1 MAQENW
7 RNKVA
12 LNLYKLENSNGM
24 TAEQERIIN
33 LTKALNQHNYNY
45 YVLSNP
51 TISDFEFDKML
62 EELADLEK
70 RFPEFRQPDSPT
82 LRVGSDISNEFK
94 TVAHDYRM
102 LSLGNTYSEGEIT
115 EFYNRIV
122 KEIEQKPEII
132 CELKFDGASISV
144 KYENGQ
150 FVRAVTRGDGEK
162 GDDVT
167 ENIRT
172 VKSIPLSINST
183 ELPDKFEIRGEIIMP
198 HKSFDALNAERLE
211 IGDTPFA
218 NCRNATSG
226 SIKLINPKEV
236 AKRGLDCYFY
246 YMMGR
251 NLPAKTHYE
260 CMQVLRKAG
269 FKISDHV
276 KLCHSLQE
284 IFDFIHYWDTE
295 RRNLPFDIDGIV
307 LKVNSYA
314 QQEML
319 GFTAKNPRWAIAY
332 KFKAEQV
339 STRLLS
345 IDYQVGR
352 TGAITPVA
360 NLEPVQLAGTVVKRA
375 SLHNADQIAL
385 LDIRVGDMVY
395 VEKGGEI
402 IPKIVGVESHDV
414 FSEKTQFITKCP
426 ECGAE
431 LVRVEGE
438 AKHFCPNSNNC
449 PPQIKGK
456 IEHFVSRKAMNIETI
471 GEETVALMYDAGL
484 VHNIADLYDLTK
496 EQVLKLDR
504 MADKSAENII
514 SGIENSKQVPFE
526 RVVYALGIRH
536 VGETMA
542 KKLAFAMKDIETLS
556 NATVEQLVAVG
567 DIGEII
573 AQSIVDYFSN
583 DDNVKIVARLIDAG
597 LQFKVK
603 EQEKLS
609 SSLDGM
615 SVIISGTFTHYS
627 RDEIKKVIELH
638 GGKNVSSIS
647 KNTDLFV
654 TGENI
659 GPAKL
664 EKATKLNIK
673 MVDEEEFRKMIGV
686 SDQSMNDLLSD
697 IAENISGYRENHI
710 NNDNDTYR
718 LAE

>member
-1 MAQENW
+1 
-7 RNKVA
+7 
-12 LNLYKLENSNGM
+12 M
-24 TAEQERIIN
+24 TVEQERIIS
-33 LTKALNQHNYNY
+33 LTKVLNQHNYNY

-172 VKSIPLSINST
+172 VKSIPLSINSA

-198 HKSFDALNAERLE
+198 HKSFDALNAERIE

-260 CMQVLRKAG
+260 CMQVLRRAG

-360 NLEPVQLAGTVVKRA
+360 NLEPVQLAGTIVKRA

-514 SGIENSKQVPFE
+514 KGIESSKQVPFE

-542 KKLAFAMKDIETLS
+542 KKLAFALKDIETLS

-567 DIGEII
+567 DIGEVI
-573 AQSIVDYFSN
+573 AQSIVDYFAN
-583 DDNVKIVARLIDAG
+583 DDNVKIIARLIDAG
-597 LQFKVK
+597 LQFKVQ

-609 SSLDGM
+609 SSLEGL

-673 MVDEEEFRKMIGV
+673 MVDEDEFRRMIG
-686 SDQSMNDLLSD
+686 
-697 IAENISGYRENHI
+697 ENG
-710 NNDNDTYR
+710 
-718 LAE
+718 

>member
-1 MAQENW
+1 
-7 RNKVA
+7 
-12 LNLYKLENSNGM
+12 M
-24 TAEQERIIN
+24 TAEQERIIS
-33 LTKALNQHNYNY
+33 LTKVLNQHNYNY

-172 VKSIPLSINST
+172 VKSIPLSINSA

-198 HKSFDALNAERLE
+198 HKSFDALNAERIE

-260 CMQVLRKAG
+260 CMQVLRRAG

-360 NLEPVQLAGTVVKRA
+360 NLEPVQLAGTIVKRA

-514 SGIENSKQVPFE
+514 KGIESSKQVPFE

-542 KKLAFAMKDIETLS
+542 KKLAFALKDIETLS
-556 NATVEQLVAVG
+556 NATVEQLIAVG
-567 DIGEII
+567 DIGEVI
-573 AQSIVDYFSN
+573 AQSIVDYFAN

-609 SSLDGM
+609 SSLEGL

-664 EKATKLNIK
+664 EKATKLNIR
-673 MVDEEEFRKMIGV
+673 MVDEDEFRRMIG
-686 SDQSMNDLLSD
+686 
-697 IAENISGYRENHI
+697 EN
-710 NNDNDTYR
+710 
-718 LAE
+718 

>member
-1 MAQENW
+1 
-7 RNKVA
+7 
-12 LNLYKLENSNGM
+12 M
-24 TAEQERIIN
+24 TAEQERIIS
-33 LTKALNQHNYNY
+33 LTKVLNQHNYNY
-45 YVLSNP
+45 YVLNNP

-82 LRVGSDISNEFK
+82 MRVGSDISNEFK

-122 KEIEQKPEII
+122 KEIEQEPEII

-144 KYENGQ
+144 KYDNGQ

-172 VKSIPLSINST
+172 VKSIPLSIDSS

-198 HKSFDALNAERLE
+198 HKSFDALNAERIE

-260 CMQVLRKAG
+260 CMQVLRRAG

-360 NLEPVQLAGTVVKRA
+360 NLEPVQLAGTIVKRA

-414 FSEKTQFITKCP
+414 FSAKTQFITKCP

-514 SGIENSKQVPFE
+514 KGIESSKQVPFE

-542 KKLAFAMKDIETLS
+542 KKLAFALKDIETLS
-556 NATVEQLVAVG
+556 SATVEQLVAVG
-567 DIGEII
+567 DIGEVI
-573 AQSIVDYFSN
+573 AQSIVDYFA
-583 DDNVKIVARLIDAG
+583 DEENVKIIARLIDAG
-597 LQFKVK
+597 LQFKVQ

-609 SSLDGM
+609 SSLEGL

-673 MVDEEEFRKMIGV
+673 MVDEEEFRRMIG
-686 SDQSMNDLLSD
+686 
-697 IAENISGYRENHI
+697 EN
-710 NNDNDTYR
+710 
-718 LAE
+718 

>member
-1 MAQENW
+1 
-7 RNKVA
+7 
-12 LNLYKLENSNGM
+12 M
-24 TAEQERIIN
+24 TAEQERIIS
-33 LTKALNQHNYNY
+33 LTKVLNQHNYNY
-45 YVLSNP
+45 YVLNNP

-62 EELADLEK
+62 EELTDLEK

-82 LRVGSDISNEFK
+82 MRVGSDISNEFK

-172 VKSIPLSINST
+172 VKSIPLSIDSS

-198 HKSFDALNAERLE
+198 HKSFDALNAERIE

-260 CMQVLRKAG
+260 CMQVLRRAG

-360 NLEPVQLAGTVVKRA
+360 NLEPVQLAGTIVKRA

-514 SGIENSKQVPFE
+514 KGIESSKLVPFE

-542 KKLAFAMKDIETLS
+542 KKLAFALKDIETLS

-567 DIGEII
+567 DIGEVI
-573 AQSIVDYFSN
+573 AQSIVDYFA
-583 DDNVKIVARLIDAG
+583 NVENLKIVARLIDAG
-597 LQFKVK
+597 LQFKVQ

-609 SSLDGM
+609 SSLEGM

-664 EKATKLNIK
+664 EKATKLNIR
-673 MVDEEEFRKMIGV
+673 MVDEDEFRRMIG
-686 SDQSMNDLLSD
+686 
-697 IAENISGYRENHI
+697 EN
-710 NNDNDTYR
+710 
-718 LAE
+718 

>member
-1 MAQENW
+1 
-7 RNKVA
+7 
-12 LNLYKLENSNGM
+12 M
-24 TAEQERIIN
+24 TPEQERIIN
-33 LTKALNQHNYNY
+33 LTKVLNQHNYNY
-45 YVLSNP
+45 YVLNNP

-62 EELADLEK
+62 EELAALEK
-70 RFPEFRQPDSPT
+70 QFPEYRQSDSPT
-82 LRVGSDISNEFK
+82 LRVGSDLSNEFK
-94 TVAHDYRM
+94 TVYHDYRM

-122 KEIEQKPEII
+122 KEIEQEPEII

-144 KYENGQ
+144 KYEDGK

-172 VKSIPLSINST
+172 VKSIPLSINS
-183 ELPDKFEIRGEIIMP
+183 ERLPDKFEIRGEILMP

-211 IGDTPFA
+211 IGETPFA

-251 NLPAKTHYE
+251 NLPTKTHFE
-260 CMQVLRKAG
+260 SLQMLREAG

-360 NLEPVQLAGTVVKRA
+360 NLEPVQLAGTIVKRA
-375 SLHNADQIAL
+375 SLYNADQIEL
-385 LDIRVGDMVY
+385 LDIRVGDMVF

-414 FSEKTQFITKCP
+414 FSQKTQYITKCP
-426 ECGAE
+426 ECGAD

-438 AKHFCPNSNNC
+438 AKHFCPNSANC

-484 VHNIADLYDLTK
+484 IRNIADLYDLTK

-514 SGIENSKQVPFE
+514 KGIESSCEVPFE
-526 RVVYALGIRH
+526 RVVYALGIRY
-536 VGETMA
+536 VGETVA
-542 KKLAFAMKDIETLS
+542 KKLAFAMKDI
-556 NATVEQLVAVG
+556 NALASAKFEDLIAVG
-567 DIGEII
+567 DIGDVI
-573 AQSIVDYFSN
+573 AQSVVDYFADEEN
-583 DDNVKIVARLIDAG
+583 EKIVARLIDAG

-609 SSLDGM
+609 SSLEGM
-615 SVIISGTFTHYS
+615 SVIISGTFTNYS

-638 GGKNVSSIS
+638 GGKNVTSIS

-664 EKATKLNIK
+664 EKATKLGIR
-673 MVDEEEFRKMIGV
+673 MVDETEFRKIIG
-686 SDQSMNDLLSD
+686 
-697 IAENISGYRENHI
+697 EE
-710 NNDNDTYR
+710 
-718 LAE
+718 

>member
-1 MAQENW
+1 
-7 RNKVA
+7 
-12 LNLYKLENSNGM
+12 M

-33 LTKALNQHNYNY
+33 LTKVLNQHSYNY

-62 EELADLEK
+62 EELAVLEK
-70 RFPEFRQPDSPT
+70 QFPEYRQPDSPT
-82 LRVGSDISNEFK
+82 LRVGSDLSNEFK
-94 TVAHDYRM
+94 TVYHDYRM

-122 KEIEQKPEII
+122 KEIEQEPEII

-144 KYENGQ
+144 KYEDGK

-172 VKSIPLSINST
+172 VKSIPLSINSA
-183 ELPDKFEIRGEIIMP
+183 ELPDRFEIRGEILMP
-198 HKSFDALNAERLE
+198 HKSFNALNAERLE
-211 IGDTPFA
+211 IGETPFA

-236 AKRGLDCYFY
+236 ARRGLDCYFY

-251 NLPAKTHYE
+251 NLPTKTHYE
-260 CMQVLRKAG
+260 SLQMLREAG

-375 SLHNADQIAL
+375 SLHNADQIEL
-385 LDIRVGDMVY
+385 LDIRVGDMVF

-414 FSEKTQFITKCP
+414 FSQKTKYITKCP
-426 ECGAE
+426 ECGAD
-431 LVRVEGE
+431 LVRVDGE
-438 AKHFCPNSNNC
+438 AKHFCPNSANC

-484 VHNIADLYDLTK
+484 IRNIADLYDLTK
-496 EQVLKLDR
+496 EQVLKLER

-514 SGIENSKQVPFE
+514 KGIESSRDVPFE
-526 RVVYALGIRH
+526 RVVYALGIRY
-536 VGETMA
+536 VGETVA
-542 KKLAFAMKDIETLS
+542 KKLAFALKDI
-556 NATVEQLVAVG
+556 NALASAKFDDLIAVG
-567 DIGEII
+567 DIGEVI
-573 AQSIVDYFSN
+573 AQSVVDFFA
-583 DDNVKIVARLIDAG
+583 DDENVKIVARLIDAG

-609 SSLDGM
+609 SSLEGM
-615 SVIISGTFTHYS
+615 SVIISGTFTNYS

-638 GGKNVSSIS
+638 GGKNVTSIS

-664 EKATKLNIK
+664 EKATKLGIR
-673 MVDEEEFRKMIGV
+673 MVDETEFRKIIG
-686 SDQSMNDLLSD
+686 D
-697 IAENISGYRENHI
+697 E
-710 NNDNDTYR
+710 
-718 LAE
+718 

>member
-1 MAQENW
+1 
-7 RNKVA
+7 
-12 LNLYKLENSNGM
+12 M
-24 TAEQERIIN
+24 TAEQERIIS
-33 LTKALNQHNYNY
+33 LTKVLNQHNYNY
-45 YVLSNP
+45 YVLNNP

-82 LRVGSDISNEFK
+82 MRVGSDISNEFK

-122 KEIEQKPEII
+122 KEIEQEPEII

-144 KYENGQ
+144 KYDNGQ

-172 VKSIPLSINST
+172 VKSIPLSIDSS

-198 HKSFDALNAERLE
+198 HKSFDALNAERIE

-260 CMQVLRKAG
+260 CMQVLRRAG
-269 FKISDHV
+269 FKISDHI

-360 NLEPVQLAGTVVKRA
+360 NLEPVQLAGTIVKRA

-496 EQVLKLDR
+496 EQVMKLDR

-514 SGIENSKQVPFE
+514 KGIENSKQVPFE

-542 KKLAFAMKDIETLS
+542 KKLAFALKDIETLS

-567 DIGEII
+567 DIGEVI
-573 AQSIVDYFSN
+573 AQSIVDYFAN
-583 DDNVKIVARLIDAG
+583 EDNLKIVARLIDAG
-597 LQFKVK
+597 LQFKVQ

-673 MVDEEEFRKMIGV
+673 MVDEEEFRKMIG
-686 SDQSMNDLLSD
+686 
-697 IAENISGYRENHI
+697 
-710 NNDNDTYR
+710 DN
-718 LAE
+718 

>member
-1 MAQENW
+1 
-7 RNKVA
+7 
-12 LNLYKLENSNGM
+12 M
-24 TAEQERIIN
+24 TVEQERIIS
-33 LTKALNQHNYNY
+33 LTKVLNQHNYNY

-82 LRVGSDISNEFK
+82 MRVGSDISNEFK

-172 VKSIPLSINST
+172 VKSIPLSIDSS

-198 HKSFDALNAERLE
+198 HKSFDALNAERIE

-260 CMQVLRKAG
+260 CMQVLRRAG

-360 NLEPVQLAGTVVKRA
+360 NLEPVQLAGTIVKRA

-514 SGIENSKQVPFE
+514 KGIESSKQVPFE

-542 KKLAFAMKDIETLS
+542 KKLAFALKDIETLS
-556 NATVEQLVAVG
+556 NATVGQLVAVG
-567 DIGEII
+567 DIGEVI
-573 AQSIVDYFSN
+573 AQSIVDYFA
-583 DDNVKIVARLIDAG
+583 NVENLKIVARLIDAG
-597 LQFKVK
+597 LQFKVQ

-609 SSLDGM
+609 SSLEGM

-638 GGKNVSSIS
+638 GGKNMSSIS

-664 EKATKLNIK
+664 EKATKLNIR
-673 MVDEEEFRKMIGV
+673 MVDEDEFRRMIG
-686 SDQSMNDLLSD
+686 
-697 IAENISGYRENHI
+697 EN
-710 NNDNDTYR
+710 
-718 LAE
+718 

>member
-1 MAQENW
+1 
-7 RNKVA
+7 
-12 LNLYKLENSNGM
+12 M

-33 LTKALNQHNYNY
+33 LTKVLNQHNYNY
-45 YVLSNP
+45 YVLNNP

-82 LRVGSDISNEFK
+82 MRVGSDISNEFK

-122 KEIEQKPEII
+122 KEIEQEPEII

-144 KYENGQ
+144 KYDNGQ

-172 VKSIPLSINST
+172 VKSIPLSIDSS

-198 HKSFDALNAERLE
+198 HKSFDALNAERIE

-260 CMQVLRKAG
+260 CMLVLRRAG
-269 FKISDHV
+269 FKISDHI

-360 NLEPVQLAGTVVKRA
+360 NLEPVQLAGTIVKRA

-514 SGIENSKQVPFE
+514 KGIESSKQVPFE

-542 KKLAFAMKDIETLS
+542 KKLAFALKDVETLS
-556 NATVEQLVAVG
+556 SATVEQLVAVG
-567 DIGEII
+567 DIGEVI
-573 AQSIVDYFSN
+573 AQSIADYFSN
-583 DDNVKIVARLIDAG
+583 DENVKIVARLIDAG

-609 SSLDGM
+609 SSLEGM

-673 MVDEEEFRKMIGV
+673 MVDEEEFRRMIG
-686 SDQSMNDLLSD
+686 
-697 IAENISGYRENHI
+697 ENG
-710 NNDNDTYR
+710 
-718 LAE
+718 

>member
-1 MAQENW
+1 
-7 RNKVA
+7 
-12 LNLYKLENSNGM
+12 M
-24 TAEQERIIN
+24 TVEQERIIS
-33 LTKALNQHNYNY
+33 LTKVLNQHNYNY

-172 VKSIPLSINST
+172 VKSIPLSINSA

-198 HKSFDALNAERLE
+198 HKSFDALNAERIE

-260 CMQVLRKAG
+260 CMQVLRRAG

-360 NLEPVQLAGTVVKRA
+360 NLEPVQLAGTIVKRA

-514 SGIENSKQVPFE
+514 KGIESSKQVPFE

-542 KKLAFAMKDIETLS
+542 KKLAFALKDIETLS

-567 DIGEII
+567 DIGEVI
-573 AQSIVDYFSN
+573 AQSIVDYFA
-583 DDNVKIVARLIDAG
+583 NVENLKIVARLIDAG
-597 LQFKVK
+597 LQFKVQ

-609 SSLDGM
+609 SSLEGL

-664 EKATKLNIK
+664 EKATKLNIR
-673 MVDEEEFRKMIGV
+673 MVDEDEFRRMIG
-686 SDQSMNDLLSD
+686 
-697 IAENISGYRENHI
+697 
-710 NNDNDTYR
+710 DN
-718 LAE
+718 

>member
-1 MAQENW
+1 
-7 RNKVA
+7 
-12 LNLYKLENSNGM
+12 M
-24 TAEQERIIN
+24 TVEQERIIS
-33 LTKALNQHNYNY
+33 LTKVLNQHNYNY

-172 VKSIPLSINST
+172 VKSIPLSINSA

-198 HKSFDALNAERLE
+198 HKSFDALNAERIE

-260 CMQVLRKAG
+260 CMQVLRRAG

-360 NLEPVQLAGTVVKRA
+360 NLEPVQLAGTIVKRA

-514 SGIENSKQVPFE
+514 KGIESSKQVPFE

-542 KKLAFAMKDIETLS
+542 KKLAFALKDIETLS

-567 DIGEII
+567 DIGEVI
-573 AQSIVDYFSN
+573 AQSIVDYFA
-583 DDNVKIVARLIDAG
+583 NVENLKIVARLIDAG
-597 LQFKVK
+597 LQFKVQ

-609 SSLDGM
+609 SSLEGM

-664 EKATKLNIK
+664 EKATKLNIR
-673 MVDEEEFRKMIGV
+673 MVDEDEFRRMIG
-686 SDQSMNDLLSD
+686 
-697 IAENISGYRENHI
+697 EN
-710 NNDNDTYR
+710 
-718 LAE
+718 

>member
-1 MAQENW
+1 
-7 RNKVA
+7 
-12 LNLYKLENSNGM
+12 M
-24 TAEQERIIN
+24 TAEQERIIS
-33 LTKALNQHNYNY
+33 LTKVLNQHNYNY

-172 VKSIPLSINST
+172 VKSIPLSINSA

-198 HKSFDALNAERLE
+198 HKSFDALNAERIE

-260 CMQVLRKAG
+260 CMQVLRRAG

-360 NLEPVQLAGTVVKRA
+360 NLEPVQLAGTIVKRA

-496 EQVLKLDR
+496 KQVLKLDR

-514 SGIENSKQVPFE
+514 KGIESSKLVPFE

-542 KKLAFAMKDIETLS
+542 KKLAFALKDIETLS

-567 DIGEII
+567 DIGEVI
-573 AQSIVDYFSN
+573 AQSIVDYFA
-583 DDNVKIVARLIDAG
+583 NVENLKIVARLIDAG
-597 LQFKVK
+597 LQFKVQ

-609 SSLDGM
+609 SSLEGM

-673 MVDEEEFRKMIGV
+673 MVDEDEFRRMIG
-686 SDQSMNDLLSD
+686 
-697 IAENISGYRENHI
+697 EN
-710 NNDNDTYR
+710 
-718 LAE
+718 

>member
-1 MAQENW
+1 
-7 RNKVA
+7 
-12 LNLYKLENSNGM
+12 M
-24 TAEQERIIN
+24 TAEQERIIS
-33 LTKALNQHNYNY
+33 LTKVLNQHNYNY

-172 VKSIPLSINST
+172 VKSIPLSINSA

-198 HKSFDALNAERLE
+198 HKSFDALNAERIE

-260 CMQVLRKAG
+260 CMQVLRRAG

-360 NLEPVQLAGTVVKRA
+360 NLEPVQLAGTIVKRA

-514 SGIENSKQVPFE
+514 KGIESSKQVPFE

-542 KKLAFAMKDIETLS
+542 KKLAFALKDIETLS

-567 DIGEII
+567 DIGEVI
-573 AQSIVDYFSN
+573 AQSIVDYFAN

-609 SSLDGM
+609 SSLEGM

-664 EKATKLNIK
+664 EKATKLNIR
-673 MVDEEEFRKMIGV
+673 MVDEDEFRRMIG
-686 SDQSMNDLLSD
+686 
-697 IAENISGYRENHI
+697 EN
-710 NNDNDTYR
+710 
-718 LAE
+718 

>member
-1 MAQENW
+1 
-7 RNKVA
+7 
-12 LNLYKLENSNGM
+12 M
-24 TAEQERIIN
+24 TSEQKRIIE
-33 LTKALNQHNYNY
+33 LTEILNKHNYNY
-45 YVLSNP
+45 YVLNNP
-51 TISDFEFDKML
+51 IISDFEFDKLL
-62 EELADLEK
+62 EELANLEK
-70 RFPEFRQPDSPT
+70 QFPEFKQADSPT
-82 LRVGSDISNEFK
+82 MRVGSDISNDFQ

-122 KEIEQKPEII
+122 KEIEQQPEIV

-144 KYENGQ
+144 KYENGK

-172 VKSIPLSINST
+172 VKSIPLSINSDK
-183 ELPDKFEIRGEIIMP
+183 LPDKFEIRGEILMP
-198 HKSFDALNAERLE
+198 HKSFDSLNAERLE
-211 IGDTPFA
+211 IGETPFA
-218 NCRNATSG
+218 NCRNAASG
-226 SIKLINPKEV
+226 SIKLINPREV

-251 NLPAKTHYE
+251 NLPTQTHFE
-260 CMQVLRKAG
+260 SLNMLRDAG
-269 FKISDHV
+269 FKISEHV
-276 KLCHSLQE
+276 KLCRSLQE
-284 IFDFIHYWDTE
+284 IFDFIHFWDTE

-385 LDIRVGDMVY
+385 LDIRVGDVVF

-402 IPKIVGVESHDV
+402 IPKIVGVESHDI

-426 ECGAE
+426 ECGAD

-438 AKHFCPNSNNC
+438 AKHFCTNANNC

-456 IEHFVSRKAMNIETI
+456 IVHFVSRKAMNIETI
-471 GEETVALMYDAGL
+471 GEETVALMYEAGL
-484 VHNIADLYDLTK
+484 IRNIADLYSLTK
-496 EQVLKLDR
+496 EQVLTLDR

-514 SGIENSKQVPFE
+514 KGIESSRSVPFE
-526 RVVYALGIRH
+526 RVLYALGIRY
-536 VGETMA
+536 VGETVA
-542 KKLAFAMKDIETLS
+542 KKLAFATKDIMTLS
-556 NATVEQLVAVG
+556 MAKFEDLIAVG
-567 DIGEII
+567 DVGEII
-573 AQSIVDYFSN
+573 AKSVVEYFS
-583 DDNVKIVARLIDAG
+583 DDENIKIVSRLIDAG
-597 LQFKVK
+597 LQFKVV

-609 SSLDGM
+609 SSLEGL
-615 SVIISGTFTHYS
+615 SVIISGTFTNYS

-638 GGKNVSSIS
+638 GGRNVSSIS
-647 KNTDLFV
+647 KNTDLFI

-664 EKATKLNIK
+664 EKANKLNIK
-673 MVDEEEFRKMIGV
+673 MITETEFLKIIGDE
-686 SDQSMNDLLSD
+686 
-697 IAENISGYRENHI
+697 
-710 NNDNDTYR
+710 
-718 LAE
+718 

>member
-1 MAQENW
+1 
-7 RNKVA
+7 
-12 LNLYKLENSNGM
+12 M
-24 TAEQERIIN
+24 TAEQERIIS
-33 LTKALNQHNYNY
+33 LTKVLNQHNYNY
-45 YVLSNP
+45 YVLNNP

-82 LRVGSDISNEFK
+82 MRVGSDISNEFK

-122 KEIEQKPEII
+122 KEIEQEPEII

-144 KYENGQ
+144 KYDNGQ

-172 VKSIPLSINST
+172 VKSIPLSIDSS

-198 HKSFDALNAERLE
+198 HKSFDALNAERIE

-260 CMQVLRKAG
+260 CMQVLRRAG
-269 FKISDHV
+269 FKISDHI

-360 NLEPVQLAGTVVKRA
+360 NLEPVQLAGTIVKRA

-514 SGIENSKQVPFE
+514 KGIESSKLVPFE

-542 KKLAFAMKDIETLS
+542 KKLAFALKDIETLS

-567 DIGEII
+567 DIGEVI
-573 AQSIVDYFSN
+573 AQSIVDYFA
-583 DDNVKIVARLIDAG
+583 NVENLKIVARLIDAG
-597 LQFKVK
+597 LQFKVQ

-609 SSLDGM
+609 SSLEGM

-664 EKATKLNIK
+664 EKATKLNIR
-673 MVDEEEFRKMIGV
+673 MVDEDEFRRMIG
-686 SDQSMNDLLSD
+686 
-697 IAENISGYRENHI
+697 EN
-710 NNDNDTYR
+710 
-718 LAE
+718 

>member
-1 MAQENW
+1 
-7 RNKVA
+7 
-12 LNLYKLENSNGM
+12 M

-33 LTKALNQHNYNY
+33 LTKVLNQHNYNY
-45 YVLSNP
+45 YVLNNP

-82 LRVGSDISNEFK
+82 MRVGSDISNEFK

-122 KEIEQKPEII
+122 KEIEQEPEII

-172 VKSIPLSINST
+172 VKSIPLSIDSS

-198 HKSFDALNAERLE
+198 HKSFDALNAERIE

-260 CMQVLRKAG
+260 CMQVLRRAG
-269 FKISDHV
+269 FKISDHI

-360 NLEPVQLAGTVVKRA
+360 NLEPVQLAGTIVKRA

-431 LVRVEGE
+431 LVREDGE

-542 KKLAFAMKDIETLS
+542 KKLAFALKDIETLS

-567 DIGEII
+567 DIGEVI

-583 DDNVKIVARLIDAG
+583 DENVKIVARLIDAG
-597 LQFKVK
+597 LQFKVQ

-609 SSLDGM
+609 SSLEGM

-673 MVDEEEFRKMIGV
+673 MVDEEEFRRMIG
-686 SDQSMNDLLSD
+686 
-697 IAENISGYRENHI
+697 EN
-710 NNDNDTYR
+710 
-718 LAE
+718 

>member
-1 MAQENW
+1 
-7 RNKVA
+7 
-12 LNLYKLENSNGM
+12 M
-24 TAEQERIIN
+24 TAEQERIIS
-33 LTKALNQHNYNY
+33 LTKVLNQHNYNY

-172 VKSIPLSINST
+172 VKSIPLSIDSS

-198 HKSFDALNAERLE
+198 HKSFDALNAERIE

-260 CMQVLRKAG
+260 CMQVLRRAG

-360 NLEPVQLAGTVVKRA
+360 NLEPVQLAGTIVKRA

-514 SGIENSKQVPFE
+514 KGIESSKQVPFE

-542 KKLAFAMKDIETLS
+542 KKLAFALKDIETLS

-567 DIGEII
+567 DIGEVI
-573 AQSIVDYFSN
+573 AQSIVDYFA
-583 DDNVKIVARLIDAG
+583 NVENLKIVARLIDAG
-597 LQFKVK
+597 LQFKVQ

-609 SSLDGM
+609 SSLEGL

-664 EKATKLNIK
+664 VKATKLNIR
-673 MVDEEEFRKMIGV
+673 MVDEDEFRRMIG
-686 SDQSMNDLLSD
+686 
-697 IAENISGYRENHI
+697 EN
-710 NNDNDTYR
+710 
-718 LAE
+718 

>member
-1 MAQENW
+1 
-7 RNKVA
+7 
-12 LNLYKLENSNGM
+12 M

-33 LTKALNQHNYNY
+33 LTKVLNQHNYNY
-45 YVLSNP
+45 YVLNNP

-172 VKSIPLSINST
+172 VKSIPLSINSA

-597 LQFKVK
+597 LQFKVQ

-609 SSLDGM
+609 SSLEGM

-673 MVDEEEFRKMIGV
+673 MVDEEEFRKMIG
-686 SDQSMNDLLSD
+686 
-697 IAENISGYRENHI
+697 ENG
-710 NNDNDTYR
+710 
-718 LAE
+718 

>member
-1 MAQENW
+1 MSAEND
-7 RNKVA
+7 
-12 LNLYKLENSNGM
+12 
-24 TAEQERIIN
+24 RIIS
-33 LTKALNQHNYNY
+33 LTKVLNQHNYNY
-45 YVLSNP
+45 YVLNNP

-122 KEIEQKPEII
+122 KEIEQEPEII

-172 VKSIPLSINST
+172 VKSIPLSIDSS

-198 HKSFDALNAERLE
+198 HKSFDALNAERIE

-260 CMQVLRKAG
+260 CMQVLRRVG
-269 FKISDHV
+269 FKISDHI

-431 LVRVEGE
+431 LVREDGE

-514 SGIENSKQVPFE
+514 KGIESSKQVPFE

-542 KKLAFAMKDIETLS
+542 KKLAFALKNIETLS

-567 DIGEII
+567 DIGEVI

-583 DDNVKIVARLIDAG
+583 DENVKIVARLIDAG

-609 SSLDGM
+609 SSLEGM

-673 MVDEEEFRKMIGV
+673 MVDEDEFRRMIG
-686 SDQSMNDLLSD
+686 
-697 IAENISGYRENHI
+697 ENG
-710 NNDNDTYR
+710 
-718 LAE
+718 

>member
-1 MAQENW
+1 
-7 RNKVA
+7 
-12 LNLYKLENSNGM
+12 M
-24 TAEQERIIN
+24 TTEQERIIA
-33 LTKALNQHNYNY
+33 LTKTLNQHNYNY

-172 VKSIPLSINST
+172 VKSIPLSINSA
-183 ELPDKFEIRGEIIMP
+183 ELPDTFEIRGEIIMP

-673 MVDEEEFRKMIGV
+673 MVDEDEFRKMIV
-686 SDQSMNDLLSD
+686 EM
-697 IAENISGYRENHI
+697 
-710 NNDNDTYR
+710 
-718 LAE
+718 

>member
-1 MAQENW
+1 
-7 RNKVA
+7 
-12 LNLYKLENSNGM
+12 M
-24 TAEQERIIN
+24 TAEQERIIS
-33 LTKALNQHNYNY
+33 LTKVLNQHNYNY

-172 VKSIPLSINST
+172 VKSIPLSIDSS

-198 HKSFDALNAERLE
+198 HKSFDALNAERIE

-260 CMQVLRKAG
+260 CMQVLRRAG

-360 NLEPVQLAGTVVKRA
+360 NLEPVQLAGTIVKRA

-514 SGIENSKQVPFE
+514 NGIESSKQVPFE

-542 KKLAFAMKDIETLS
+542 KKLAFALKDIETLS
-556 NATVEQLVAVG
+556 NATVEQLIAVG
-567 DIGEII
+567 DIGEVI
-573 AQSIVDYFSN
+573 AQSIVDYFAN

-597 LQFKVK
+597 LQFKVQ

-609 SSLDGM
+609 SSLDGL

-664 EKATKLNIK
+664 EKATKLNIR
-673 MVDEEEFRKMIGV
+673 MVDEDEFRRMIG
-686 SDQSMNDLLSD
+686 
-697 IAENISGYRENHI
+697 EN
-710 NNDNDTYR
+710 
-718 LAE
+718 

>member
-1 MAQENW
+1 
-7 RNKVA
+7 
-12 LNLYKLENSNGM
+12 M
-24 TAEQERIIN
+24 TAEQERIIS
-33 LTKALNQHNYNY
+33 LTKVLNQHNYNY

-62 EELADLEK
+62 EELTDLEK

-82 LRVGSDISNEFK
+82 MRVGSDISNEFK

-172 VKSIPLSINST
+172 VKSIPLSINSA

-198 HKSFDALNAERLE
+198 HKSFDALNAERIE

-260 CMQVLRKAG
+260 CMQVLRRAG

-360 NLEPVQLAGTVVKRA
+360 NLEPVQLAGTIVKRA

-414 FSEKTQFITKCP
+414 FSGKTQFITKCP

-514 SGIENSKQVPFE
+514 KGIESSKQVPFE

-542 KKLAFAMKDIETLS
+542 KKLAFALKDIETLS

-567 DIGEII
+567 DIGEVI

-583 DDNVKIVARLIDAG
+583 DENVKIVARLIDAG

-609 SSLDGM
+609 SSLEGM

-673 MVDEEEFRKMIGV
+673 MVDEDEFRRMIG
-686 SDQSMNDLLSD
+686 
-697 IAENISGYRENHI
+697 ENG
-710 NNDNDTYR
+710 
-718 LAE
+718 

>member
-1 MAQENW
+1 
-7 RNKVA
+7 
-12 LNLYKLENSNGM
+12 M
-24 TAEQERIIN
+24 TAEQERIIS
-33 LTKALNQHNYNY
+33 LTKVLNQHNYNY

-62 EELADLEK
+62 EELADLEN

-82 LRVGSDISNEFK
+82 MRVGSDISNEFK

-172 VKSIPLSINST
+172 VKSIPLSIDSS

-198 HKSFDALNAERLE
+198 HKSFDALNAERIE

-260 CMQVLRKAG
+260 CMQVLRRAG

-360 NLEPVQLAGTVVKRA
+360 NLEPVQLAGTIVKRA

-496 EQVLKLDR
+496 EQVMKLDR

-514 SGIENSKQVPFE
+514 KGIESSKQVPFE

-542 KKLAFAMKDIETLS
+542 KKLAFALKDIETLS

-567 DIGEII
+567 DIGEVI
-573 AQSIVDYFSN
+573 AQSIVDYFA
-583 DDNVKIVARLIDAG
+583 NVENLKIVARLIDAG
-597 LQFKVK
+597 LQFKVQ

-609 SSLDGM
+609 SSLEGM

-664 EKATKLNIK
+664 EKATKLNIR
-673 MVDEEEFRKMIGV
+673 MVDEDEFRRMIG
-686 SDQSMNDLLSD
+686 
-697 IAENISGYRENHI
+697 EN
-710 NNDNDTYR
+710 
-718 LAE
+718 

>member
-1 MAQENW
+1 
-7 RNKVA
+7 
-12 LNLYKLENSNGM
+12 M
-24 TAEQERIIN
+24 TAEQERIIS
-33 LTKALNQHNYNY
+33 LTKVLNQHNYNY

-62 EELADLEK
+62 EELTDLEK

-172 VKSIPLSINST
+172 VKSIPLSIDSS

-198 HKSFDALNAERLE
+198 HKSFDALNAERIE

-260 CMQVLRKAG
+260 CMQVLRRAG

-360 NLEPVQLAGTVVKRA
+360 NLEPVQLAGTIVKRA

-514 SGIENSKQVPFE
+514 KGIESSKLVPFE

-542 KKLAFAMKDIETLS
+542 KKLAFALKDIETLS

-567 DIGEII
+567 DIGEVI
-573 AQSIVDYFSN
+573 AQSIVDYFA
-583 DDNVKIVARLIDAG
+583 NVENLKIVARLIDAG
-597 LQFKVK
+597 LQFKVQ

-609 SSLDGM
+609 SSLEGM

-664 EKATKLNIK
+664 EKATKLNIR
-673 MVDEEEFRKMIGV
+673 MVDEDEFRRMIG
-686 SDQSMNDLLSD
+686 
-697 IAENISGYRENHI
+697 EN
-710 NNDNDTYR
+710 
-718 LAE
+718 

>member
-1 MAQENW
+1 
-7 RNKVA
+7 
-12 LNLYKLENSNGM
+12 M
-24 TAEQERIIN
+24 TAEQERIIS
-33 LTKALNQHNYNY
+33 LTKVLNQHNYNY

-172 VKSIPLSINST
+172 VKSIPLSIDSS

-198 HKSFDALNAERLE
+198 HKSFDALNAERIE

-260 CMQVLRKAG
+260 CMQVLRRAG

-360 NLEPVQLAGTVVKRA
+360 NLEPVQLAGTIVKRA

-514 SGIENSKQVPFE
+514 NGIESSKQVPFE

-542 KKLAFAMKDIETLS
+542 KKLAFALKDIETLS

-567 DIGEII
+567 DIGEVI
-573 AQSIVDYFSN
+573 AQSIVDYFA
-583 DDNVKIVARLIDAG
+583 NVENLKIVARLIDAG
-597 LQFKVK
+597 LQFKMQ

-609 SSLDGM
+609 SSLEGM

-664 EKATKLNIK
+664 EKATKLNIR
-673 MVDEEEFRKMIGV
+673 MVDEDEFRRMIG
-686 SDQSMNDLLSD
+686 
-697 IAENISGYRENHI
+697 EN
-710 NNDNDTYR
+710 
-718 LAE
+718 

>member
-1 MAQENW
+1 
-7 RNKVA
+7 
-12 LNLYKLENSNGM
+12 M
-24 TAEQERIIN
+24 TAEQERIIS
-33 LTKALNQHNYNY
+33 LTKVLNQHNYNY

-172 VKSIPLSINST
+172 VKSIPLSINSA

-198 HKSFDALNAERLE
+198 HKSFDALNAERIE

-260 CMQVLRKAG
+260 CMQVLRRAG

-360 NLEPVQLAGTVVKRA
+360 NLEPVQLAGTIVKRA

-514 SGIENSKQVPFE
+514 KGIESSKQVPFE

-542 KKLAFAMKDIETLS
+542 KKLAFALKDIETLS

-567 DIGEII
+567 DIGEVI
-573 AQSIVDYFSN
+573 AQSIVDYFAN
-583 DDNVKIVARLIDAG
+583 DDNVKIIARLIDAG
-597 LQFKVK
+597 LQFKVQ

-609 SSLDGM
+609 SSLEGL

-673 MVDEEEFRKMIGV
+673 MVDEDEFRRMIG
-686 SDQSMNDLLSD
+686 
-697 IAENISGYRENHI
+697 ENG
-710 NNDNDTYR
+710 
-718 LAE
+718 

>member
-1 MAQENW
+1 
-7 RNKVA
+7 
-12 LNLYKLENSNGM
+12 M

-33 LTKALNQHNYNY
+33 LTKVLNQHNYNY
-45 YVLSNP
+45 YVLNNP

-82 LRVGSDISNEFK
+82 MRVGSDISNEFK

-122 KEIEQKPEII
+122 KEIEQEPEII

-144 KYENGQ
+144 KYDNGQ

-172 VKSIPLSINST
+172 VKSIPLSIDSS

-198 HKSFDALNAERLE
+198 HKSFDALNAERIE

-260 CMQVLRKAG
+260 CMQVLRRAG
-269 FKISDHV
+269 FKISDHI

-360 NLEPVQLAGTVVKRA
+360 NLEPVQLAGTIVKRA

-514 SGIENSKQVPFE
+514 KGIESSKQVPFE

-542 KKLAFAMKDIETLS
+542 KKLAFALKDIETLS

-583 DDNVKIVARLIDAG
+583 DENVKIVARLIDAG

-609 SSLDGM
+609 SSLEGM

-673 MVDEEEFRKMIGV
+673 MVDEEEFRRMIG
-686 SDQSMNDLLSD
+686 
-697 IAENISGYRENHI
+697 EN
-710 NNDNDTYR
+710 
-718 LAE
+718 

>member
-1 MAQENW
+1 
-7 RNKVA
+7 
-12 LNLYKLENSNGM
+12 M
-24 TAEQERIIN
+24 TAEQERIIS
-33 LTKALNQHNYNY
+33 LTKVLNQHNYNY

-62 EELADLEK
+62 EELTDLEK

-172 VKSIPLSINST
+172 VKSIPLSIDSS

-198 HKSFDALNAERLE
+198 HKSFDALNAERIE

-260 CMQVLRKAG
+260 CMQVLRRAG

-360 NLEPVQLAGTVVKRA
+360 NLEPVQLAGTIVKRA

-514 SGIENSKQVPFE
+514 KGIESSKQVPFE

-542 KKLAFAMKDIETLS
+542 KKLAFALKDIETLS

-567 DIGEII
+567 DIGEVI
-573 AQSIVDYFSN
+573 AQSIVDYFA
-583 DDNVKIVARLIDAG
+583 NVENLKIVARLIDAG
-597 LQFKVK
+597 LQFKVQ

-609 SSLDGM
+609 SSLEGM

-664 EKATKLNIK
+664 EKATKLNIR
-673 MVDEEEFRKMIGV
+673 MVDEDEFRRMIG
-686 SDQSMNDLLSD
+686 
-697 IAENISGYRENHI
+697 EN
-710 NNDNDTYR
+710 
-718 LAE
+718 

>member
-1 MAQENW
+1 
-7 RNKVA
+7 
-12 LNLYKLENSNGM
+12 M
-24 TAEQERIIN
+24 TVEQERIIS
-33 LTKALNQHNYNY
+33 LTKVLNQHNYNY

-82 LRVGSDISNEFK
+82 MRVGSDISNEFK

-172 VKSIPLSINST
+172 VKSIPLSINSA

-198 HKSFDALNAERLE
+198 HKSFDALNAERIE

-260 CMQVLRKAG
+260 CMQVLRRAG

-360 NLEPVQLAGTVVKRA
+360 NLEPVQLAGTIVKRA

-514 SGIENSKQVPFE
+514 KGIESSKQVPFE

-542 KKLAFAMKDIETLS
+542 KKLAFALKDIETLS
-556 NATVEQLVAVG
+556 CATVEQLVAVG
-567 DIGEII
+567 DIGEVI

-583 DDNVKIVARLIDAG
+583 DENVKIVARLIDAG
-597 LQFKVK
+597 LQFKVQ

-609 SSLDGM
+609 SSLEGL

-673 MVDEEEFRKMIGV
+673 MVDEDEFRKMIGE
-686 SDQSMNDLLSD
+686 LS
-697 IAENISGYRENHI
+697 
-710 NNDNDTYR
+710 
-718 LAE
+718 

>member
-1 MAQENW
+1 
-7 RNKVA
+7 
-12 LNLYKLENSNGM
+12 M
-24 TAEQERIIN
+24 TAEQERIIS
-33 LTKALNQHNYNY
+33 LTKVLNQHNYNY

-62 EELADLEK
+62 KELEDLEK

-122 KEIEQKPEII
+122 KEIEQEPEII

-144 KYENGQ
+144 KYEDGK

-172 VKSIPLSINST
+172 VKSIPLSIDSS

-198 HKSFDALNAERLE
+198 HKVFDALNAERAE

-251 NLPAKTHYE
+251 NLPAATHYE
-260 CMQVLRKAG
+260 CMQVLREAG
-269 FKISDHV
+269 FKVSNYM

-339 STRLLS
+339 STKLLS

-360 NLEPVQLAGTVVKRA
+360 NLAPVQLAGTIVKRA

-438 AKHFCPNSNNC
+438 ARHFCPNSNNC

-484 VHNIADLYDLTK
+484 VHNIADLYQLTK
-496 EQVLKLDR
+496 EQVMSLDR

-514 SGIENSKQVPFE
+514 KGIEGSKQVPFE

-556 NATVEQLVAVG
+556 NASVEQLAAVG
-567 DIGEII
+567 DIGEVI

-609 SSLDGM
+609 SSLDGL

-673 MVDEEEFRKMIGV
+673 MVDEDEFRKMIGE
-686 SDQSMNDLLSD
+686 M
-697 IAENISGYRENHI
+697 
-710 NNDNDTYR
+710 
-718 LAE
+718 

>member
-1 MAQENW
+1 
-7 RNKVA
+7 
-12 LNLYKLENSNGM
+12 M
-24 TAEQERIIN
+24 TVEQERIIS
-33 LTKALNQHNYNY
+33 LTKVLNQHNYNY

-62 EELADLEK
+62 EELTDLEK

-172 VKSIPLSINST
+172 VKSIPLSINSA

-198 HKSFDALNAERLE
+198 HKSFDALNAERIE

-260 CMQVLRKAG
+260 CMQVLRRAG

-360 NLEPVQLAGTVVKRA
+360 NLEPVQLAGTIVKRA

-385 LDIRVGDMVY
+385 LDIRVDDMVY

-514 SGIENSKQVPFE
+514 KGIESSKQVPFE

-542 KKLAFAMKDIETLS
+542 KKLAFALKDIETLS

-567 DIGEII
+567 DIGEVI

-609 SSLDGM
+609 SSLEGL

-673 MVDEEEFRKMIGV
+673 MVNEDEFRKIIG
-686 SDQSMNDLLSD
+686 D
-697 IAENISGYRENHI
+697 E
-710 NNDNDTYR
+710 
-718 LAE
+718 

>member
-1 MAQENW
+1 
-7 RNKVA
+7 
-12 LNLYKLENSNGM
+12 M
-24 TAEQERIIN
+24 TAEQERIIS
-33 LTKALNQHNYNY
+33 LTKVLNQHNYNY

-82 LRVGSDISNEFK
+82 MRVGSDISNEFK

-172 VKSIPLSINST
+172 VKSIPLSINSA

-198 HKSFDALNAERLE
+198 HKSFDALNAERIE

-260 CMQVLRKAG
+260 CMQVLRRAG

-360 NLEPVQLAGTVVKRA
+360 NLEPVQLAGTIVKRA

-514 SGIENSKQVPFE
+514 KGIESSKLVPFE

-542 KKLAFAMKDIETLS
+542 KKLAFALKDIETLS
-556 NATVEQLVAVG
+556 NASVEQLVAVG
-567 DIGEII
+567 DIGEVI
-573 AQSIVDYFSN
+573 AQSIVDYFA
-583 DDNVKIVARLIDAG
+583 NVENLKIVARLIDAG
-597 LQFKVK
+597 LQFKVQ

-609 SSLDGM
+609 SSLEGM

-664 EKATKLNIK
+664 EKATKLNIR
-673 MVDEEEFRKMIGV
+673 MVDEDEFRRMIG
-686 SDQSMNDLLSD
+686 
-697 IAENISGYRENHI
+697 EN
-710 NNDNDTYR
+710 
-718 LAE
+718 

>member
-1 MAQENW
+1 
-7 RNKVA
+7 
-12 LNLYKLENSNGM
+12 M
-24 TAEQERIIN
+24 TAEQERIIS
-33 LTKALNQHNYNY
+33 LTKVLNQHNYNY

-62 EELADLEK
+62 EELTDLEK

-172 VKSIPLSINST
+172 VKSIPLSINSA

-198 HKSFDALNAERLE
+198 HKSFDALNAERIE

-260 CMQVLRKAG
+260 CMQVLRRAG

-360 NLEPVQLAGTVVKRA
+360 NLEPVQLAGTIVKRA

-514 SGIENSKQVPFE
+514 KGIESSKLVPFE

-542 KKLAFAMKDIETLS
+542 KKLAFALKDIETLS

-567 DIGEII
+567 DIGEVI
-573 AQSIVDYFSN
+573 AQSIVDYFA
-583 DDNVKIVARLIDAG
+583 NVENLKIVARLIDAG
-597 LQFKVK
+597 LQFKVQ

-609 SSLDGM
+609 SSLEGM

-664 EKATKLNIK
+664 EKATKLNIR
-673 MVDEEEFRKMIGV
+673 MVDEDEFRRMIG
-686 SDQSMNDLLSD
+686 
-697 IAENISGYRENHI
+697 EN
-710 NNDNDTYR
+710 
-718 LAE
+718 

>member
-1 MAQENW
+1 
-7 RNKVA
+7 
-12 LNLYKLENSNGM
+12 M

-33 LTKALNQHNYNY
+33 LTKVLNQHNYNY
-45 YVLSNP
+45 YVLNNP

-82 LRVGSDISNEFK
+82 MRVGSDISNEFK

-122 KEIEQKPEII
+122 KEIEQEPEII

-172 VKSIPLSINST
+172 VKSIPLSINSA

-198 HKSFDALNAERLE
+198 HKSFDALNAERIE

-260 CMQVLRKAG
+260 CMQVLRRAG

-360 NLEPVQLAGTVVKRA
+360 NLEPVQLAGTIVKRA

-514 SGIENSKQVPFE
+514 KGIESSKQVPFE

-542 KKLAFAMKDIETLS
+542 KKLAFALKDIETLS
-556 NATVEQLVAVG
+556 NASVEQLVAVG
-567 DIGEII
+567 DIGEVI
-573 AQSIVDYFSN
+573 AQSIVDYFAN
-583 DDNVKIVARLIDAG
+583 DDNVKIIARLIDAG

-609 SSLDGM
+609 SSLEGL

-673 MVDEEEFRKMIGV
+673 MVNEDEFRRMIG
-686 SDQSMNDLLSD
+686 
-697 IAENISGYRENHI
+697 ENG
-710 NNDNDTYR
+710 
-718 LAE
+718 

>member
-1 MAQENW
+1 
-7 RNKVA
+7 
-12 LNLYKLENSNGM
+12 M
-24 TAEQERIIN
+24 TAEQERIIS

-62 EELADLEK
+62 EELSDLEK

-82 LRVGSDISNEFK
+82 MRVGSDISNEFK

-122 KEIEQKPEII
+122 KEIEQEPEII

-144 KYENGQ
+144 KYDNGQ

-172 VKSIPLSINST
+172 VKSIPLSIDSS

-198 HKSFDALNAERLE
+198 HKSFDALNAERIE

-260 CMQVLRKAG
+260 CMQVLRRAG
-269 FKISDHV
+269 FKISDHI

-360 NLEPVQLAGTVVKRA
+360 NLEPVQLAGTIVKRA
-375 SLHNADQIAL
+375 SLHNADQIAM

-514 SGIENSKQVPFE
+514 KGIESSKQVPFE

-542 KKLAFAMKDIETLS
+542 KKLAFALKDIEALS
-556 NATVEQLVAVG
+556 CATVEQLVAVG
-567 DIGEII
+567 DIGEVI

-583 DDNVKIVARLIDAG
+583 DENVKIVARLIDAG

-609 SSLDGM
+609 SSLEGL

-673 MVDEEEFRKMIGV
+673 MVDEDEFRKMIGE
-686 SDQSMNDLLSD
+686 LS
-697 IAENISGYRENHI
+697 
-710 NNDNDTYR
+710 
-718 LAE
+718 

>member
-1 MAQENW
+1 
-7 RNKVA
+7 
-12 LNLYKLENSNGM
+12 M

-33 LTKALNQHNYNY
+33 LTKVLNQHNYNY
-45 YVLSNP
+45 YVLNNP

-82 LRVGSDISNEFK
+82 MRVGSDISNEFK

-122 KEIEQKPEII
+122 KEIEQEPEII

-144 KYENGQ
+144 KYDNGQ

-172 VKSIPLSINST
+172 VKSIPLSIDSS

-198 HKSFDALNAERLE
+198 HKSFDALNAERIE

-260 CMQVLRKAG
+260 CMQVLRRAG

-431 LVRVEGE
+431 LVREDGE

-514 SGIENSKQVPFE
+514 KGIESSKQVPFE

-542 KKLAFAMKDIETLS
+542 KKLAFALKDIETLS
-556 NATVEQLVAVG
+556 SATVEQLVAVG
-567 DIGEII
+567 DIGEVI
-573 AQSIVDYFSN
+573 A
-583 DDNVKIVARLIDAG
+583 
-597 LQFKVK
+597 
-603 EQEKLS
+603 
-609 SSLDGM
+609 
-615 SVIISGTFTHYS
+615 
-627 RDEIKKVIELH
+627 
-638 GGKNVSSIS
+638 
-647 KNTDLFV
+647 
-654 TGENI
+654 
-659 GPAKL
+659 
-664 EKATKLNIK
+664 
-673 MVDEEEFRKMIGV
+673 
-686 SDQSMNDLLSD
+686 
-697 IAENISGYRENHI
+697 
-710 NNDNDTYR
+710 
-718 LAE
+718 

>member
-1 MAQENW
+1 
-7 RNKVA
+7 
-12 LNLYKLENSNGM
+12 M
-24 TAEQERIIN
+24 TVEQERIIS
-33 LTKALNQHNYNY
+33 LTKVLNQHNYNY

-62 EELADLEK
+62 EELTDLEK

-82 LRVGSDISNEFK
+82 MRVGSDISNEFK

-122 KEIEQKPEII
+122 KEIEQEPEII

-144 KYENGQ
+144 KYDNGQ

-172 VKSIPLSINST
+172 VKSIPLSIDSS

-198 HKSFDALNAERLE
+198 HKSFDALNAERIE

-260 CMQVLRKAG
+260 CMQVLRRAG
-269 FKISDHV
+269 FKISDHI
-276 KLCHSLQE
+276 KLCHSMQE

-360 NLEPVQLAGTVVKRA
+360 NLEPVQLAGTIVKRA

-471 GEETVALMYDAGL
+471 GEETVALMYDARL

-496 EQVLKLDR
+496 EQVMKLDR

-514 SGIENSKQVPFE
+514 KGIESSKQVPFE

-542 KKLAFAMKDIETLS
+542 KKLAFALKDIETLS
-556 NATVEQLVAVG
+556 SATVEQLVAVG
-567 DIGEII
+567 DIGEVI
-573 AQSIVDYFSN
+573 AQSIVDYFAN
-583 DDNVKIVARLIDAG
+583 EDNLKIVARLIDAG

-609 SSLDGM
+609 SSLEGM
-615 SVIISGTFTHYS
+615 SVIISGTFNHYS

-673 MVDEEEFRKMIGV
+673 MVDEEEFRRIIG
-686 SDQSMNDLLSD
+686 
-697 IAENISGYRENHI
+697 E
-710 NNDNDTYR
+710 
-718 LAE
+718 

>member
-1 MAQENW
+1 MASE
-7 RNKVA
+7 R
-12 LNLYKLENSNGM
+12 
-24 TAEQERIIN
+24 ERIIN
-33 LTKALNQHNYNY
+33 LTKVLNQHNYNY

-360 NLEPVQLAGTVVKRA
+360 NLEPVQLAGTIVKRA

-414 FSEKTQFITKCP
+414 FSGKTQFITKCP

-471 GEETVALMYDAGL
+471 GEETVALMYEAGL

-597 LQFKVK
+597 LQFRVK

-673 MVDEEEFRKMIGV
+673 MVDEEEFRRMIG
-686 SDQSMNDLLSD
+686 
-697 IAENISGYRENHI
+697 EE
-710 NNDNDTYR
+710 
-718 LAE
+718 